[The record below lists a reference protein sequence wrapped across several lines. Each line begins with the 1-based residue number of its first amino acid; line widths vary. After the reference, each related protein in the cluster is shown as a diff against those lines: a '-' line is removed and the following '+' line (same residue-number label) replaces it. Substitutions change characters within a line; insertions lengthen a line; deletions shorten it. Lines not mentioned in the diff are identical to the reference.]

1 MLSRKRNFEIKL
13 KYKIRKSQMKNFFI
27 NFVLYLDNL

>member
-13 KYKIRKSQMKNFFI
+13 KYKIRKSQKNFFI
-27 NFVLYLDNL
+27 SFVLYLDNL